1 MSINPTSSKDPNTA
15 MIIEILAGYFGFLGI
30 GYLYAGRT
38 AGGLLRL
45 FGWWAL
51 IAAAVF
57 GIVIISAFMDGG
69 ELLAMVGLLC
79 LIPVMLAAPVVS
91 GLMLKHSMRQ

>member
-1 MSINPTSSKDPNTA
+1 MSVSPTSSKDPNTA

-51 IAAAVF
+51 IFVGIF
-57 GIVIISAFMDGG
+57 GSVMMSAFSDSGSV
-69 ELLAMVGLLC
+69 LAIVALLC
-79 LIPVMLAAPVVS
+79 LIPIILATPVVS
-91 GLMLKHSMRQ
+91 GLMLKRSMRQ